1 MKNVCV
7 TAELSLRDGG
17 RGFPLATMNVA
28 SSYFLSKIEEKWNQ
42 KKSLAVLFP
51 TYLLNLTGNLK
62 S

>member
-28 SSYFLSKIEEKWNQ
+28 PSYFLSKIEEKWNQ

-51 TYLLNLTGNLK
+51 TDLLNLSGNLK